1 MADYERQRLNPR
13 ENWSQLQAAVLPIKP
28 ERQPGGL
35 HGPWINESKDDAWYR
50 RARLY
55 WVPYIISAQLA
66 SNRPLSGAQFL
77 EGVLGVIV
85 HVGVWIAANVID
97 IVLLSEYFTSEGTTL
112 HFLQVLALVT
122 VLIATAV
129 VFVVIIMHLR
139 MGSLAQ
145 GRPGLKDGMLA
156 AVVSGT
162 ITGFARL
169 SSYFAM
175 FQLAFVL
182 FQPTAEVQAANAV
195 ADNVRNLVAAQVVLK
210 HFGVTLML
218 HNHRFKAHDDATDF
232 VAAH

>member
-1 MADYERQRLNPR
+1 MDGGQDRWGRVRSEF
-13 ENWSQLQAAVLPIKP
+13 LPLKP

-55 WVPYIISAQLA
+55 LVPYIISAQLA
-66 SNRPLSGAQFL
+66 SNRPLSWSQFL

-85 HVGVWIAANVID
+85 HVGTWITANVID
-97 IVLLSEYFTSEGTTL
+97 IVLLSEYFTSEGSTL

-129 VFVVIIMHLR
+129 VFAVIFMHLC
-139 MGSLAQ
+139 MGSWKD

-175 FQLAFVL
+175 FQLAFIL
-182 FQPTAEVQAANAV
+182 FQPTAEVQGANAV

-232 VAAH
+232 VAAQ

>member
-1 MADYERQRLNPR
+1 MADYELQRLNAQ
-13 ENWSQLQAAVLPIKP
+13 ENWRRAQAVLPIKAA
-28 ERQPGGL
+28 RQPGVDY
-35 HGPWINESKDDAWYR
+35 GPWADESESDASYR

-55 WVPYIISAQLA
+55 LVPYIISAQLA
-66 SNRPLSGAQFL
+66 SRHRLSWSQFF

-85 HVGVWIAANVID
+85 HVGTWFAANIID
-97 IVLLSEYFTSEGTTL
+97 IVLLSEYFTSEGSTL

-129 VFVVIIMHLR
+129 VFAVILMHLC
-139 MGSLAQ
+139 MGSWKD
-145 GRPGLKDGMLA
+145 GRAGLKDGMLA

-175 FQLAFVL
+175 FQLAFIL

>member
-1 MADYERQRLNPR
+1 MADE
-13 ENWSQLQAAVLPIKP
+13 
-28 ERQPGGL
+28 GGL
-35 HGPWINESKDDAWYR
+35 RRSQELWGLVRDKHPLPPVRQKANLYGPWHDDYWR
-50 RARLY
+50 KVRLFF
-55 WVPYIISAQLA
+55 VPYILSAQLA
-66 SNRPLSGAQFL
+66 SEKPLSPSQFL
-77 EGVLGVIV
+77 EGLLGLIV
-85 HVGVWIAANVID
+85 HVGVWIAAIVID
-97 IVLLSEYFTSEGTTL
+97 SVLLSEYFTGEGTTL
-112 HFLQVLALVT
+112 RFLQVLALVT

-129 VFVVIIMHLR
+129 IIVVIGMHLC
-139 MGSLAQ
+139 MGSRAE

-175 FQLAFVL
+175 FQLAFIL
-182 FQPTAEVQAANAV
+182 FQPTAEVQAANVV

-218 HNHRFKAHDDATDF
+218 HNHRFKAHDDATDY

>member
-1 MADYERQRLNPR
+1 MDDSELQSLNAR
-13 ENWSQLQAAVLPIKP
+13 ENWNRVAGVLPIKP
-28 ERQPGGL
+28 VRQPAGY

-50 RARLY
+50 KARLF

-66 SNRPLSGAQFL
+66 SNRPLSWPQFL

-97 IVLLSEYFTSEGTTL
+97 IVLLSEYFTGEGTTL
-112 HFLQVLALVT
+112 RFLQVLALVT

-129 VFVVIIMHLR
+129 VFAVILMHLC
-139 MGSLAQ
+139 MGNWNE

-175 FQLAFVL
+175 FQLAFIL
-182 FQPTAEVQAANAV
+182 FQPTAEVQAANVV

-218 HNHRFKAHDDATDF
+218 HNHRFKAHDDATDY